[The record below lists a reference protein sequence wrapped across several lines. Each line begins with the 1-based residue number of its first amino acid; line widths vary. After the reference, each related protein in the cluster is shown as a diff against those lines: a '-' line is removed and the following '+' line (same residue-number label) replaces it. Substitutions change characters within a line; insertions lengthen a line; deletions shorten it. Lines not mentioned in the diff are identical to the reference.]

1 MKVLIDTN
9 ILISAVLKDRLPEAI
24 ILQIIQSPD
33 FIWLASAY
41 IIQEYK
47 GVLARPKFKLSEA
60 QKQEWSR
67 LMDTYVTVVAVNA
80 SIDFP
85 RDPKDAPFLACAIV
99 TQADFLITGDR
110 DLLENPDIIPTQIVS
125 VAQFN
130 TLFPMA

>member
-24 ILQIIQSPD
+24 ILKIIQSPD
-33 FIWLASAY
+33 FIWIASAY
-41 IIQEYK
+41 ILQEYK

-60 QKQEWSR
+60 QQQEWSR
-67 LMDTYVTVVAVNA
+67 LMDLYVTVVDVTG

-85 RDPKDAPFLACAIV
+85 RDPKDAPFLACAIA

-125 VAQFN
+125 VAQFT

>member
-1 MKVLIDTN
+1 
-9 ILISAVLKDRLPEAI
+9 
-24 ILQIIQSPD
+24 
-33 FIWLASAY
+33 
-41 IIQEYK
+41 
-47 GVLARPKFKLSEA
+47 
-60 QKQEWSR
+60 
-67 LMDTYVTVVAVNA
+67 MDLYVTVVDVTG

-85 RDPKDAPFLACAIV
+85 RDPKDAPFLACAIA